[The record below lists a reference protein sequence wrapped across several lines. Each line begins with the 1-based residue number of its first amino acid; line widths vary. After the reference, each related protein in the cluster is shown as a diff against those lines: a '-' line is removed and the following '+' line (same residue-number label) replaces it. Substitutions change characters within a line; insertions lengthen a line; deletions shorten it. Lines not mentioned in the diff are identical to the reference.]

1 LVESFG
7 RIFKVD
13 DIEILAESTKR
24 ERPGAP
30 DAPVGQ
36 ESQTKFVV
44 ADELLKVLQGKPY

>member
-13 DIEILAESTKR
+13 NVEILPESAKR
-24 ERPGAP
+24 ERSGAP

-36 ESQTKFVV
+36 KSKTKFVV
-44 ADELLKVLQGKPY
+44 ADKLLKVLARKPY